1 MGILKNV
8 GRAFAIAGLCVSLVF
23 GTMSFI
29 AAGGTLIAHKVTKK
43 KSLEEFKMT
52 QEYEDLKDGE
62 LQKIKTVRDGLT
74 ELEERFENGEMTS
87 IEYQT
92 QADEINK
99 QLTNLET
106 NLDSTLFEQSQ
117 NPATIQARKKLKN
130 MEIASAVLTCAYLGT
145 GVGKFATFIA
155 INIKPKAK
163 CDELLHTQILDAV
176 YSLSYDMACDIEE
189 ANERRNERSLQRKME
204 KLKKQEEK
212 IKKLKEKVKQSDSF

>member
-29 AAGGTLIAHKVTKK
+29 AAGGTMIAHEVTKK
-43 KSLEEFKMT
+43 KSLEDFKMT
-52 QEYEDLKDGE
+52 QEYKDLKDGE

-87 IEYQT
+87 IEYKA

-99 QLTNLET
+99 QLTDMET

-145 GVGKFATFIA
+145 GVGKLATFIA
-155 INIKPKAK
+155 IKLK
-163 CDELLHTQILDAV
+163 DEYDEPLREKILEAV
-176 YSLSYDMACDIEE
+176 DSLSYDMACDIEK
-189 ANERRNERSLQRKME
+189 ATERRNERALERKTE

-212 IKKLKEKVKQSDSF
+212 IKKLKEKVKQDQFPF